1 MGGWAVGAVNPG
13 RDIQKCAGVG
23 DVRASRRDRIDSEE
37 RCMNYENLTVERR
50 GAIAVVTL
58 NRPDRM
64 NALSLDLM
72 EELIRVADEFQD
84 DLETRVVVF
93 TGSGKHFSAGA
104 DLADKRRAE
113 AARAPL
119 LERQRSANLGPRLT
133 RRLQEIHQITIA
145 AINGG
150 ALGGGA
156 VIVSAL
162 DFRVAGESAFV
173 AYPEINLGMSLSW
186 LGLPL
191 CVHLVGPAR
200 AKRLVILGQREG
212 AETLRAWGFVD
223 EVVPDAELMDRALA
237 MAEAYAAKPP
247 IAAQMIKRSVNAIA
261 SALDASVMHMD
272 IDQLLLTHSSE
283 DYAEAIRAFFEK
295 REPTFRGR

>member
-1 MGGWAVGAVNPG
+1 M
-13 RDIQKCAGVG
+13 RERREGVFTPAQR
-23 DVRASRRDRIDSEE
+23 VQSPVQEFRMS
-37 RCMNYENLTVERR
+37 YENLTVERR
-50 GAIAVVTL
+50 GAIALVTL
-58 NRPDRM
+58 NRPERM

-72 EELIRVADEFQD
+72 EELIGVADEFQD
-84 DLETRVVVF
+84 DVETRVVVF

-104 DLADKRRAE
+104 DLADPRRAE

-133 RRLQEIHQITIA
+133 RRLQEINQITIA

-200 AKRLVILGQREG
+200 AKRMVILGRRED
-212 AETLRAWGFVD
+212 ARTLREWGFVD
-223 EVVPDAELMDRALA
+223 EVVPDAELMDRAMA
-237 MAEAYAAKPP
+237 MAAAYAAQPP

-261 SALDASVMHMD
+261 SAHDASIMHMD

-295 REPTFRGR
+295 REPEFRGR